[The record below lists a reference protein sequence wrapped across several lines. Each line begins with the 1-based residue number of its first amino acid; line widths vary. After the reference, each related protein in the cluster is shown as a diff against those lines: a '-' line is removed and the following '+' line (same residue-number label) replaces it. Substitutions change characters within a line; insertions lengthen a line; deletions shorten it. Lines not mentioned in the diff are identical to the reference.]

1 MVTDFIFDNLR
12 LSDFGYIICNFNSTN
27 SDIEISAISD
37 ISFIDINSPVSHISH
52 NVTTSYT
59 DNLSKT
65 IQIIKNPCIYNTLE
79 ISNNEL
85 SELSRWLC
93 RQNYKL
99 FKWIKTNTDD
109 EIFYNVQVKLKKIEL
124 GNTCLGLELTII
136 ANTPFG
142 LTKEYI
148 SKLSF
153 TPASSKSITVFSD
166 EEGYIYPDTT
176 IVINETGDLK
186 LINTYEERTTHIT
199 QCTAGEIITIVGGD
213 ILQISS
219 NNKSHDLSK
228 CFNYHF
234 PRLCSKYMN
243 YINIF
248 SANISCNIIMKYRG
262 IRKVGF

>member
-12 LSDFGYIICNFNSTN
+12 LSDFGYIICNFNNTN
-27 SDIEISAISD
+27 DIEMSAISD
-37 ISFIDINSPVSHISH
+37 ISFIDINSPVSHVSH

-79 ISNNEL
+79 INNNEL

-93 RQNYKL
+93 RQDYKL
-99 FKWIKTNTDD
+99 FKWINTDD
-109 EIFYNVQVKLKKIEL
+109 NEVFYNVQVKLKKIEL

-142 LTKEYI
+142 LTKEYVN
-148 SKLSF
+148 KLSF
-153 TPASSKSITVFSD
+153 TTTSSKSITIFSD
-166 EEGYIYPDTT
+166 EEGYIYPDIT
-176 IVINETGDLK
+176 IVINESGDLK
-186 LINTYEERTTHIT
+186 LTNNYEERTTYIT
-199 QCTAGEIITIVGGD
+199 QCTVGEVITIVGGD
-213 ILQISS
+213 TLQISS

-234 PRLCSKYMN
+234 PRLYTKYMN
-243 YINIF
+243 YINVF
-248 SANISCNIIMKYRG
+248 SVNISCNIIIKYRG